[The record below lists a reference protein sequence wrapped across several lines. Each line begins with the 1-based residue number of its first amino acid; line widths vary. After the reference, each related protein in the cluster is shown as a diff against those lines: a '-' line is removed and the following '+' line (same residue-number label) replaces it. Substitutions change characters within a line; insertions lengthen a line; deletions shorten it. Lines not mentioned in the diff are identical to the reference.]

1 MRSKSQPVVREEPT
15 FIEAARRSQ
24 IVQCAIETIAEL
36 GYERAS
42 LAEIAKRARVSKS
55 VISYY
60 FASKDDLIEQVV
72 THVYTAAGEF
82 MLPQIESQKTA
93 EAALRAFIST
103 NIAFIGT
110 HRTDVQAVMEIVS
123 SSRMPDGRPRFDVSR
138 QEQSISDL
146 EQLFRWGQQ
155 TGEFRAFATDVMA
168 VALRVAVDALGP
180 RLVMY
185 PDIDVEQYAAEIGDL
200 FVNASK
206 KH

>member
-146 EQLFRWGQQ
+146 EKLFLWGQQ
-155 TGEFRAFATDVMA
+155 TGEFRPFATDVMA